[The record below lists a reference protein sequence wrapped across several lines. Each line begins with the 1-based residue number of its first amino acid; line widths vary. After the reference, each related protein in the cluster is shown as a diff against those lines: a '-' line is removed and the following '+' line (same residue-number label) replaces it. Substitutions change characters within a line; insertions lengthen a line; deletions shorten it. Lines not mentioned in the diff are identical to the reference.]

1 MTGFMGQGIC
11 PTYRHRPAFGAHA
24 PRADEILCFHG
35 SVEQFNAARA
45 VILNAQSH
53 IAVLLRAHPYFSG
66 IVTCITP
73 L

>member
-1 MTGFMGQGIC
+1 MAGFMGQGIC
-11 PTYRHRPAFGAHA
+11 PTYRHRLAFGTHA
-24 PRADEILCFHG
+24 PRADEILCFH
-35 SVEQFNAARA
+35 SLIEQSNAARA

-66 IVTCITP
+66 IVTHITP